1 VTALDLTG
9 TWVAAP
15 ATHDLRRAAVEPGFD
30 DESWEP
36 IAVPSHWRSTAA
48 FADLDGPLWYRR
60 RFDAVRPLEGRRRWL
75 VLDGVFYQGDVWLDG
90 AYLGD
95 TEGYFA
101 PHTFEVT
108 EQLAE
113 RHEHELAVEVACSPQ
128 RDKRAKRNLTGV
140 WQHWDCLDDSW
151 NPGGIWRPVRIEETG
166 PVRIRDLRV
175 LCREATDERAV
186 VVLRANL
193 ETRSPLTVVVRS
205 SVGAVDHELTQPLAA
220 GENHVEWTVTVERPA
235 LWWPWALG
243 DQPLHDVV
251 VEVAP
256 DDRPTEISHR
266 RTCRTGLRHVEL
278 RDWIC
283 SVNGERLF
291 LKGSNQGPTRQAL
304 AEATPAELR
313 RDVELARAAG
323 LDLLRLHAHVSRTE
337 LYDAADEL
345 GVLLW
350 QDLPLQWGYGRSV
363 RKQAVRQA
371 AAAVSFLGHHPSVAI
386 WCGHNEPLAIAGTDL
401 DDDPVALA
409 RTAGRFLVGMEL
421 PTWNRSILDR
431 SIARSLRRADGTRPV
446 VAHSGVWPHLPQLD
460 GTDTHVYFGW
470 YHGDERD
477 LPRFLSALPRMA
489 RFVTEFGAQSVP
501 DWVTPH
507 DDLAALGAQ
516 QRSFERYVP
525 RAASETFDA
534 WREAT
539 QRYQAALV
547 KRHVEELRR
556 LKYRPT
562 GGFAQFC
569 FADVAPRISWSVLD
583 HERAPKLA
591 FDALRSACAPVI
603 VVADRLP
610 ATMRPGEAAAVDVHV
625 VSDLRRAVDHLECTA
640 TLSWDGGAH
649 EWRFTGAVGA
659 DACERVGTLQFE
671 APDVVGELTLELVV
685 RGAALPGEVAN
696 RDVTT
701 VVAESRSAAREPGL
715 REPPHD
721 P

>member
-1 VTALDLTG
+1 MAALDLSG
-9 TWVAAP
+9 TWVAAA
-15 ATHDLRRAAVEPGFD
+15 ATHDLRRAAIEPGFD
-30 DESWEP
+30 DQAWEP
-36 IAVPSHWRSTAA
+36 VTVPSHWRSVPA
-48 FADLDGPLWYRR
+48 FTDADGPLWYRR
-60 RFDAVRPLEGRRRWL
+60 RFEATKPTEGRRRWL
-75 VLDGVFYQGDVWLDG
+75 VLDGIFYQGDVWLDG

-108 EQLAE
+108 EPLAD
-113 RHEHELAVEVACSPQ
+113 RSEHELAVEVTCAPQ

-140 WQHWDCLDDSW
+140 WQHWDCLDDTW
-151 NPGGIWRPVRIEETG
+151 NPGGIWRPVRVEETG

-175 LCREATDERAV
+175 LCREASETRAV

-193 ETRSPLTVVVRS
+193 ETQSPLSAVVCS
-205 SVGAVDHELTQPLAA
+205 SVGDIAHELTQPLAA
-220 GENHVEWTVTVERPA
+220 GQNHVEWTVTVDQPA

-243 DQPLHDVV
+243 AQPLHEVV
-251 VEVAP
+251 VTVSPA
-256 DDRPTEISHR
+256 DRPDEISHR
-266 RTCRTGLRHVEL
+266 RTCRTGLRQVEL

-304 AEATPAELR
+304 AEATPEELR
-313 RDVELARAAG
+313 RDVALARDAG
-323 LDLLRLHAHVSRTE
+323 LDLLRIHAHVSRTE

-350 QDLPLQWGYGRSV
+350 QDLPLQWGYARSV

-371 AAAVSFLGHHPSVAI
+371 AAAVGMLAHHPSVAI

-401 DDDPVALA
+401 DDDPVTLL
-409 RTAGRFLVGMEL
+409 RTAGRFIVGNEL
-421 PTWNRSILDR
+421 PTWNRTILDR

-446 VAHSGVWPHLPQLD
+446 IPHSGIWPHLPKLD
-460 GTDTHVYFGW
+460 GTDTHIYFGW

-477 LPRFLSALPRMA
+477 LPRFLATVPRMA

-501 DWVTPH
+501 ASVGED

-516 QRSFERYVP
+516 QRSFDRYVP
-525 RAASETFDA
+525 RPDGTAFDE
-534 WREAT
+534 WRDAT

-562 GGFAQFC
+562 GGFAHFC
-569 FADVAPRISWSVLD
+569 FADGAPRVSWSVLD
-583 HERAPKLA
+583 HDRVPKLA
-591 FDALRSACAPVI
+591 FDALREACAPVI

-610 ATMRPGEAAAVDVHV
+610 VTMRPGDAVALDVHV
-625 VSDLRRAVDHLECTA
+625 VSDLRQPVTGLVCTA
-640 TLSWDGGAH
+640 TLSWDGGGH
-649 EWRFTGAVGA
+649 EWRFAGDVGA
-659 DACERVGTLQFE
+659 DACERVGTLQLE
-671 APDVVGELTLELVV
+671 APDVGGELVLSLAVE
-685 RGAALPGEVAN
+685 GPGVSARN
-696 RDVTT
+696 RDSTLVTT
-701 VVAESRSAAREPGL
+701 GS
-715 REPPHD
+715 
-721 P
+721 